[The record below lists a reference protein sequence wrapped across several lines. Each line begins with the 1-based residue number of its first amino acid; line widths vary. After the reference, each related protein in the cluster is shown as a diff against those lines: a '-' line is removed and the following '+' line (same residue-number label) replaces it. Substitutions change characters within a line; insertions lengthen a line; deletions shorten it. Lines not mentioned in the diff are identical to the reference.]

1 MQYVLRKEI
10 SNTYNEN
17 FIVMDIESK
26 DIWVAKLSRSLDEKN
41 VFFTDLNDRAI
52 LANRLGFILNIP
64 MPEYRMVNVSNIS
77 NLNVNSFSN
86 LISHT
91 VWLSRYAGI
100 TLKDYLAENNNKIGS
115 LKNIDSLLDNIGF
128 NVWIGNY
135 DRKDVD
141 ILVDREDR
149 KSIRVKGKSRILP
162 DFVIPRTGSGT
173 TYYIKAI
180 IRHLER
186 IGVILING
194 SYAIDNVKDKLYS
207 QQILG
212 QSNLPVPKTMLVKH
226 PIDVDFIQKS
236 IGFPCI
242 IKTLSGSFGA
252 GVFMADNKTQLKQLL
267 KMAEITNENYDI
279 IIQEYV
285 KDSYGKD
292 LRVLVINGKVV
303 GCMMRQSVDDDFR
316 ANITRGGEGI
326 PYQITEDI
334 EWIAGESSRLLDLDI
349 AGVDLLFDNGGYKIC
364 EVNSSPGFEGMDK
377 YCKTNIAEQI
387 VTYVKYKIG

>member
-1 MQYVLRKEI
+1 MTGWILYK
-10 SNTYNEN
+10 
-17 FIVMDIESK
+17 K
-26 DIWVAKLSRSLDEKN
+26 DISESYETQRLVEEFEKQDIKIH
-41 VFFTDLNDRAI
+41 V
-52 LANRLGFILNIP
+52 
-64 MPEYRMVNVSNIS
+64 VNPQ
-77 NLNVNSFSN
+77 
-86 LISHT
+86 
-91 VWLSRYAGI
+91 
-100 TLKDYLAENNNKIGS
+100 
-115 LKNIDSLLDNIGF
+115 
-128 NVWIGNY
+128 
-135 DRKDVD
+135 DVD

-226 PIDVDFIQKS
+226 PIDVDFIQQS
-236 IGFPCI
+236 IGYPCI

-387 VTYVKYKIG
+387 VTYVKYKLG